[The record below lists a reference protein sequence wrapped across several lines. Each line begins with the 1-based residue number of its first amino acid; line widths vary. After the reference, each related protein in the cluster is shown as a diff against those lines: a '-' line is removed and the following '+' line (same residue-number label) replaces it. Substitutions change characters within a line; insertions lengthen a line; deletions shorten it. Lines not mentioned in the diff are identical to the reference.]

1 MKPECETPDLG
12 CGKERCAVLGVLCGD
27 ATPLFEH
34 QGAIFDQVVQFVK
47 IFISTPF
54 GFFGLP
60 RMG

>member
-1 MKPECETPDLG
+1 M
-12 CGKERCAVLGVLCGD
+12 LGVLCGD